1 MPEDITTD
9 HTIAIRGLD
18 RLIRR
23 FDRAQRYFLT
33 KDLMSEIANFLIAKI
48 QLRTSQGVDAG
59 GTPFTPYS
67 PGWALFRQKTGH
79 PTDKVN
85 LFFHGTMM
93 SSMTFSATKDTA
105 RIFFLPTTG
114 KPYRYETKSGERRE
128 RKQKI
133 TSAQK
138 AYFLNEDRRFFA
150 ISANEQQQIL
160 DMVSEHLRNLI
171 FTDAGTD

>member
-1 MPEDITTD
+1 MANGDAGTD
-9 HTIAIRGLD
+9 VVIAIRGLD
-18 RLIRR
+18 RLIKR

-33 KDLMSEIANFLIAKI
+33 EDLMSEIANYLIAKI
-48 QLRTSQGVDAG
+48 QLRTSQGVDASG
-59 GTPFTPYS
+59 APFIPYS

-93 SSMTFSATKDTA
+93 SSMTFSATKDSA
-105 RIFFLPTTG
+105 RIFFLPTMG
-114 KPYRYETKSGERRE
+114 KPYKYKTKSGDTRE

-150 ISANEQQQIL
+150 ISASEQQQIL
-160 DMVSEHLRNLI
+160 NMIGDHLRDLV
-171 FTDAGTD
+171 FTDSAE